1 MTKKQIKVIFIFILM
16 MFFTGCNAEYNL
28 NISNDN
34 IVESTN
40 FYIEDDDLASTN
52 SPFSS
57 LDEMADYY
65 FLQDYAIFYSDAI
78 NNAFYEKNKIS
89 DNGKYGINLTHTYS
103 FKKFNDSYL
112 LNYKYIDKNYKVG
125 KKTITIDIN
134 NFSSFYKHEVG
145 DDFNNLNFNNLTINI
160 KTNLKVLENNA
171 DSVNGNVY
179 TWNINKDNSSVKR
192 VYIKVKKGSDYFS
205 MFIDIGIVIGFV
217 IVIVLLV
224 FLVKKKIAKNNEI

>member
-1 MTKKQIKVIFIFILM
+1 MLFNMKKNIMIIICLFL
-16 MFFTGCNAEYNL
+16 FTGCDVTYNITIDDKIEEL
-28 NISNDN
+28 TNFYFEESDYSYDTYYADYGDDNISNFSN
-34 IVESTN
+34 IDEFTQSIYN
-40 FYIEDDDLASTN
+40 EDYLA
-52 SPFSS
+52 F
-57 LDEMADYY
+57 D
-65 FLQDYAIFYSDAI
+65 
-78 NNAFYEKNKIS
+78 
-89 DNGKYGINLTHTYS
+89 G
-103 FKKFNDSYL
+103 
-112 LNYKYIDKNYKVG
+112 
-125 KKTITIDIN
+125 
-134 NFSSFYKHEVG
+134 
-145 DDFNNLNFNNLTINI
+145 DFNNQELYNVQKINDGISLNYSYKYDNFDKSSIFNYCGDIVEYQTGNDTVSISVNDFYNCFMSEYDPALDDLTINI